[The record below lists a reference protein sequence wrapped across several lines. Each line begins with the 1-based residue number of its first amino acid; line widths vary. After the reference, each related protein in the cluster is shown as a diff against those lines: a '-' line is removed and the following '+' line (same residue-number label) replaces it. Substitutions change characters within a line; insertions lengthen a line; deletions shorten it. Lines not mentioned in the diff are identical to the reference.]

1 MSLLLDPAFKQQY
14 KKILKDQSNENIVNN
29 CNLGKLLEKIFFYT
43 LTSPFQ
49 GEFSVVSDK
58 KVEILTDY

>member
-29 CNLGKLLEKIFFYT
+29 CNLGKLLEKIFFYI